1 MVCIDFEGAPKR
13 KQTASS
19 EMSDACTTA
28 LINMDTSVQ
37 RMSEAAV
44 QLVCHFMSLESGS
57 VTLSHTACVEP
68 LSECSL
74 MGVGGGWFCEKC
86 ALLAPCGPGPSCES
100 GGATLG
106 SEGVSRFNTRGS
118 FKTTKS
124 FAYLQFL
131 CLYFCA
137 FLGRFWFD
145 FFSHTLRVF

>member
-74 MGVGGGWFCEKC
+74 MGVGGVGF
-86 ALLAPCGPGPSCES
+86 ARSVPCLPRAGQVQVASQVVPHLGPKGFP
-100 GGATLG
+100 G
-106 SEGVSRFNTRGS
+106 SIQEEVSKQRRVLHICS
-118 FKTTKS
+118 FYACI
-124 FAYLQFL
+124 FVL
-131 CLYFCA
+131 
-137 FLGRFWFD
+137 FWAGFGLI
-145 FFSHTLRVF
+145 FSPTH